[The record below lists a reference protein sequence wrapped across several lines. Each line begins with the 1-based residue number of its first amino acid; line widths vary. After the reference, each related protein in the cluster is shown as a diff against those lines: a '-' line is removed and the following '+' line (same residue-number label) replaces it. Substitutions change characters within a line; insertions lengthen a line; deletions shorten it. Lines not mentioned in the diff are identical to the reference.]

1 MTVSSG
7 RACIGAI
14 LGAACYDR
22 DEVRVIRIDARQ
34 PSGGAAAER
43 GIPRAPIGLDP
54 EAVRQEDVSESLER
68 DHVDMLQRLL
78 LDGLAGVQ
86 RQRVADRPPARDV
99 GGGERLVAD
108 EQSRDV
114 VPAREILRADDGE
127 AAAPQDALGLEDE
140 VVEPRDVLDHLVRMH
155 DVDRPGVERPV
166 IVEVAG
172 ANIEAASAGAT
183 CLWLDDLQAVDLTRR
198 DPQTAAQPFGPGAV
212 LAADIEQLGRDADT
226 TDGLPLPPAR
236 LRAQVGPAHA
246 DASYFLESGRQHAGL
261 IRELLREDGTSIED
275 LDALLDWGCGCGRV
289 LRQWAD
295 LAATRVVGCDI
306 DPRMIEWCER
316 NLPFVDVAVTGM
328 SPPLPYGGDTFDL
341 IYAFSVFTHLSQP
354 LQHDWVAEC
363 RRVLRPGGYLL
374 ISTLGE
380 HYASLDRLT
389 SSELESFKS
398 GKVVVLYER
407 SAGTS
412 LCSAYHPPQYVRDR
426 LATGFDYVS

>member
-1 MTVSSG
+1 VSVAG
-7 RACIGAI
+7 RRKRYLLAM
-14 LGAACYDR
+14 
-22 DEVRVIRIDARQ
+22 
-34 PSGGAAAER
+34 AE
-43 GIPRAPIGLDP
+43 
-54 EAVRQEDVSESLER
+54 
-68 DHVDMLQRLL
+68 
-78 LDGLAGVQ
+78 
-86 RQRVADRPPARDV
+86 PARWGLRRSALDV
-99 GGGERLVAD
+99 FDRL
-108 EQSRDV
+108 
-114 VPAREILRADDGE
+114 
-127 AAAPQDALGLEDE
+127 
-140 VVEPRDVLDHLVRMH
+140 HLA
-155 DVDRPGVERPV
+155 RPV
-166 IVEVAG
+166 VRAYELAL
-172 ANIEAASAGAT
+172 AT
-183 CLWLDDLQAVDLTRR
+183 RAK
-198 DPQTAAQPFGPGAV
+198 
-212 LAADIEQLGRDADT
+212 LGREADAA
-226 TDGLPLPPAR
+226 DGLPLPPAR

-328 SPPLPYGGDTFDL
+328 SPPLPYGGETFDL
-341 IYAFSVFTHLSQP
+341 IYAFSVFTHLTQP

-426 LATGFDYVS
+426 LAAGFDYVSFREAADAGRHDLHLLRKASGAGGGARAR